1 MSGKI
6 EQCVKVH
13 VPLSNRGLGIAEERA
28 TIRSVCD
35 RLQDT
40 IVLHEVGEFDGD
52 EFGGGECQLFMYGPD
67 ANALLDAIFP
77 ILSNWPALKGGYAVK
92 RFGPPGSRTERVEF
106 K

>member
-13 VPLSNRGLGIAEERA
+13 VPLSGPGLGTAEER
-28 TIRSVCD
+28 TSIHSVSD
-35 RLQDT
+35 RLHDA
-40 IVLHEVGEFDGD
+40 IILHEVGEFDGD

-67 ANALLDAIFP
+67 ANARFEAIFP
-77 ILSNWPALKGGYAVK
+77 ILSSWPALKGGYAVK
-92 RFGPPGSRTERVEF
+92 RFGPPGSRTEKVEF

>member
-13 VPLSNRGLGIAEERA
+13 VPLSNPGVGTAEERA
-28 TIRSVCD
+28 SIHSVSD
-35 RLQDT
+35 RLQDA

-67 ANALLDAIFP
+67 ANALFEAIFP
-77 ILSNWPALKGGYAVK
+77 ILNNWPALKGGYAVK
-92 RFGPPGSRTERVEF
+92 RFGPPGSRAEKVEF